1 MTDKKTEA
9 TTFNKKDDRLISS
22 DDIDKFILQLDDKQ
36 RENFLWIEEGL
47 QNQWRAGRH
56 VMLSWCPSEKGIDV
70 LYVPYYF
77 INDLAFNDTGSKL
90 DIEDDNSI
98 NDTHSL
104 FIYLTKG
111 TRYLDPELM
120 DEIQENNNVYRITIK
135 LPNNFS
141 EYPVATALVD
151 NVIKRYSISYIED
164 RAVTLFDIDRFTR
177 YPAFDQVTL
186 LNSLAYSINS
196 AHEKMLRR
204 NIRMDFARSTTG
216 DGFYVWN
223 RESGLNANIN
233 LYHLMHI
240 ILADNAIARMKS
252 DSALIP
258 SIKTAFHIGDCYEF
272 YQTEGLS
279 QTSYSYIV
287 GDVTIELARLIE
299 HARAGQILVGDFQTD
314 ISVEDSQ
321 DPMHLDSVSFI
332 ESIQPTLDKLKGV
345 ELSGAR
351 IESIKCYFTGRK
363 QPDDTFDINMLR
375 LVDKHE
381 MKHFAYNAKIN
392 IYPELARPI
401 FLGIQEKDLSVG

>member
-1 MTDKKTEA
+1 MSDENNKQTA
-9 TTFNKKDDRLISS
+9 FHKKDDRLISS
-22 DDIDKFILQLDDKQ
+22 HDISKFILQLNDKQ
-36 RENFLWIEEGL
+36 HENYLWIEEGL
-47 QNQWRAGRH
+47 QNQWRVGRH
-56 VMLSWCPSEKGIDV
+56 VMLSWCPSENGIDV

-77 INDLAFNDTGSKL
+77 INDLALSDMDGKLVIEGGNSK
-90 DIEDDNSI
+90 NG
-98 NDTHSL
+98 THSL

-111 TRYLDPELM
+111 TRYLDPKLM
-120 DEIQENNNVYRITIK
+120 DEIQENNNVYRFTIK
-135 LPNNFS
+135 LPNDFN
-141 EYPVATALVD
+141 EYPVADALVD
-151 NVIKRYSISYIED
+151 NVLKRYSISYIED
-164 RAVTLFDIDRFTR
+164 RAVALFDIDGFTR
-177 YPAFDQVTL
+177 YSAFDQVTL

-252 DSALIP
+252 DSTLIP

-299 HARAGQILVGDFQTD
+299 HAKAGQILVGDFQTD
-314 ISVEDSQ
+314 ISVDDSQ
-321 DPMHLDSVSFI
+321 NPKHLDSVRFI
-332 ESIQPTLDKLKGV
+332 DSIQSTLEKLKGI

-363 QPDDTFDINMLR
+363 QPDDTFDINILR

-381 MKHFAYNAKIN
+381 KKHFAYNAKIN
-392 IYPELARPI
+392 IYPELASPI
-401 FLGIQEKDLSVG
+401 YLGIQEKDLSTG

>member
-1 MTDKKTEA
+1 MPDKKAEPTA
-9 TTFNKKDDRLISS
+9 FHKKDDRLISS
-22 DDIDKFILQLDDKQ
+22 DDINKSFLQLDDKQ

-47 QNQWRAGRH
+47 HSQWRLGRQ
-56 VMLSWCPSEKGIDV
+56 VMLSWCPGEKGIDV
-70 LYVPYYF
+70 LYIPYYF
-77 INDLAFNDTGSKL
+77 INELTSNEMDGMPGL
-90 DIEDDNSI
+90 DDDNSK

-104 FIYLTKG
+104 FNHLVKG
-111 TRYLDPELM
+111 TRYIDLKLM
-120 DEIQENNNVYRITIK
+120 DEIQENYNVYRFTIK

-141 EYPVATALVD
+141 EYPVTNALVD

-164 RAVTLFDIDRFTR
+164 RAVVLFDIDEFTR
-177 YPAFDQVTL
+177 YSAFDQVTL

-223 RESGLNANIN
+223 RESGLQANIN

-240 ILADNAIARMKS
+240 ILADNAIARMKY
-252 DSALIP
+252 DAALIP
-258 SIKTAFHIGDCYEF
+258 SIKTAFHIGNCYEF

-287 GDVTIELARLIE
+287 GDVTIVLARLIE

-314 ISVEDSQ
+314 TSKEDSQ
-321 DPMHLDSVSFI
+321 KPVHLNSVSFI
-332 ESIQPTLDKLKGV
+332 ESIQSSLEKLKGI

-351 IESIKCYFTGRK
+351 IENIKCYFTGRK

-381 MKHFAYNAKIN
+381 IKHFAYNAKIN
-392 IYPELARPI
+392 IYPESTSPI
-401 FLGIQEKDLSVG
+401 FLGIQEKDLSTG